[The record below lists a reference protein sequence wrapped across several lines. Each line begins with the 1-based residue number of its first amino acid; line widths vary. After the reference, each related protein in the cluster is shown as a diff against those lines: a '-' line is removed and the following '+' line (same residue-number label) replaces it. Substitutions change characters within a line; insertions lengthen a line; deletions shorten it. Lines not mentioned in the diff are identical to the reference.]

1 MSAAKGTTFIL
12 FGQNGQVGKQLHISE
27 KEEKRKKI
35 KGIPAFFLRCLLYK
49 SRKSIVKISQLSI

>member
-27 KEEKRKKI
+27 KEEKRKK
-35 KGIPAFFLRCLLYK
+35 KKEIPDFFLEMSSLQEQ
-49 SRKSIVKISQLSI
+49 KIYC